1 MSLIDEY
8 LNSLRSAI
16 KRRDKKTTAA
26 LLKPYVERG
35 GKVEDLY
42 NLRYRRKK

>member
-1 MSLIDEY
+1 MTIIDDY

-42 NLRYRRKK
+42 NLKYRRKK